1 MPFSVM
7 AGLVP
12 GTSTAIHVV
21 RLARGPSAQPVFADW
36 AKCSGLLRIWA
47 EAGVAAADT
56 AMFDIAMPLFETED
70 VRRGLPPAVG
80 ALKGGRPR
88 PALDF
93 QGR

>member
-7 AGLVP
+7 AGTSPGLVP
-12 GTSTAIHVV
+12 AIHVV

-36 AKCSGLLRIWA
+36 AKWARRA